1 MLNDQADSSATEEY
15 FDRLEVPE
23 YELGKREPPQIFPQY
38 KGTGNNSLVHSFH
51 RDVLW
56 ALVQTFF
63 SDQAEAEE
71 IGSWTCYNKTLN
83 ESIVE
88 YLPTIPQPPDYDVCK
103 KIIDDL

>member
-1 MLNDQADSSATEEY
+1 MTIFQPVLKGELLNDQADSSATEEY
-15 FDRLEVPE
+15 FDRLEVLE

-63 SDQAEAEE
+63 GKLKDLLFGTAQNMVQAF
-71 IGSWTCYNKTLN
+71 
-83 ESIVE
+83 
-88 YLPTIPQPPDYDVCK
+88 LPVAREKRTTD
-103 KIIDDL
+103 